1 MIGLAVSLSGCATGD
16 LDWFGIAHDAT
27 DVDRRNYA
35 ALSGERFPIAAADLG
50 KLDPKYRRQQVAYKT
65 SEPAGTVVVDTAR
78 RYLYLVGENGRAMR
92 YGIEVG
98 REGFGWNGVA
108 TIARKAQ
115 WPTWTPPAE
124 MVARDPRTAP
134 FARGMPGGPE
144 NPLGSRALYLYQDGR
159 DTLYRIHGGGRPST
173 LGKATSSGC
182 IRLLDH
188 DVIDLYN
195 RIPNGTRT
203 VVLSDPLLAAR
214 HEDGTATASRT
225 DGTVLR

>member
-1 MIGLAVSLSGCATGD
+1 MAR
-16 LDWFGIAHDAT
+16 IAHDAS

-35 ALSGERFPIAAADLG
+35 ALGGERFPIPAADLG

-65 SEPAGTVVVDTAR
+65 SELAGTVVVDTTR

-92 YGIEVG
+92 YGIEAG

-108 TIARKAQ
+108 TISRKAA

-195 RIPNGTRT
+195 RVPNGSRT
-203 VVLSDPLLAAR
+203 VVLSDPLLASR
-214 HEDGTATASRT
+214 HEHTKTTASRT